1 MGRGS
6 GLGLALLL
14 AGCVAPEGPDRV
26 PPERG
31 ACGAGELQGLVGQS
45 GDVLAR
51 MTLPEG
57 TRIIGPVTAVT
68 MDYRPDRLNIDLDAA
83 GRITRVH
90 CT

>member
-1 MGRGS
+1 MMGRGS
-6 GLGLALLL
+6 VLGLALLL
-14 AGCVAPEGPDRV
+14 AGCVAPEGAV
-26 PPERG
+26 PSDAA
-31 ACGAGELQGLVGQS
+31 ACGAERLQGLVGQS

-57 TRIIGPVTAVT
+57 TRIIGPDTAVT